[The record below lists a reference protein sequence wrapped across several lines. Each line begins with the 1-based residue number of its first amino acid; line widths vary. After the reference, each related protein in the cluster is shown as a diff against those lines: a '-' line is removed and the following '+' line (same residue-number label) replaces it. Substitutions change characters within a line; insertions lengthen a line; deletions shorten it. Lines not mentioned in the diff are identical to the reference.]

1 MYITRRIV
9 AILFVILFIISCKK
23 TPTGSDTVIV
33 TFPDANFETLIR
45 EVLEKPTGDI
55 FDTDLISITELIGNK
70 REIAEISGVEYCVNL
85 VKIELMEN
93 SISDISKLSHLTNIT
108 DLNFFKNQI
117 IDISPISGLTNLTNV
132 RFNTNQVSDI
142 SVLMN
147 LTNLTG
153 LFIGDNQISDINALA
168 NLTNL
173 TKLYLYDN
181 QISNISTLTNLT
193 KLIKLYLSGNQIS
206 NIKAIVDNSG
216 IDSGDEIWLSRNPL
230 SDTSKNTYIPQLEA
244 RGVTV
249 YQ

>member
-1 MYITRRIV
+1 MKATCR
-9 AILFVILFIISCKK
+9 LFTILFIILFIFSCKK
-23 TPTGSDTVIV
+23 TSTGSDPIVI
-33 TFPDANFETLIR
+33 TFPDANLETLIR
-45 EVLEKPTGDI
+45 EVISKPTGDI
-55 FDTDLISITELIGNK
+55 LNTDLISIKELIGNE
-70 REIAEISGVEYCVNL
+70 REIADISGVEYCTNL
-85 VKIELMEN
+85 EKLELMKN
-93 SISDISKLSHLTNIT
+93 TISDISKLSSLTNLT
-108 DLNFFKNQI
+108 ALNLYKNQI
-117 IDISPISGLTNLTNV
+117 SDISPISGLTNLTAL
-132 RFNTNQVSDI
+132 RFNTNQISDI
-142 SVLMN
+142 NTITN

-153 LFIGDNQISDINALA
+153 LYLGDNQISDINALA

-181 QISNISTLTNLT
+181 QISNISALTNLT